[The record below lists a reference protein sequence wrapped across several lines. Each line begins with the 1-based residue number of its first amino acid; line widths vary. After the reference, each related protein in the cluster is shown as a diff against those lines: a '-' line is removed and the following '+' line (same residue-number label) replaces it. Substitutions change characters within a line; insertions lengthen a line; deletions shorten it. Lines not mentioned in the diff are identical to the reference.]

1 MLSHSGQNRN
11 RGSDN
16 FYKVSIDTSV
26 VQDDLFHG
34 DGIEI
39 WVSKPEM
46 AFGPKCALI
55 RKKPFGGCILLKT
68 LRWGLLT
75 TSCRQIP
82 TWILWD
88 NQEHLWIG
96 IASHSV
102 FLHPCK
108 FLQAWNRGR
117 FYTAPLGEKSL
128 KLWEYFYWV
137 LIIIIIEYLCNM
149 CIINDSLEFQ
159 NSNIFPIVVF
169 CLF

>member
-1 MLSHSGQNRN
+1 MSHMHSWVMALARALKCSRAAKEAIVMLSHSGQNRN

-26 VQDDLFHG
+26 VQNDLFHG

-55 RKKPFGGCILLKT
+55 RKKPFGGCILLNT
-68 LRWGLLT
+68 WRWWLLT
-75 TSCRQIP
+75 TTCRQIP

-102 FLHPCK
+102 FCIHANFSRHGIEDAFIQHLLEKNP
-108 FLQAWNRGR
+108 WNYGI
-117 FYTAPLGEKSL
+117 TS
-128 KLWEYFYWV
+128 
-137 LIIIIIEYLCNM
+137 IE
-149 CIINDSLEFQ
+149 S
-159 NSNIFPIVVF
+159 
-169 CLF
+169 